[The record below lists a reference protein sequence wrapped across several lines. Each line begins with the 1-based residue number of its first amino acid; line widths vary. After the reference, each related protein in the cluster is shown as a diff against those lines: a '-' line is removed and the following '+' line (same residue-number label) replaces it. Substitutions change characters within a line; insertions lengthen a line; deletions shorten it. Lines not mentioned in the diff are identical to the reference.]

1 MKEFVLP
8 AKDQRPIQ
16 ATHFA
21 PDGQAGEM
29 RDPIV
34 IAAATGTPQ
43 RFYRGFAEFM
53 AGRGR
58 HVVTFDFRG
67 IGRDRPKSL
76 RGFRASFIDWAQLDL
91 DAVVGWAAQ
100 HGAVDLVGHS
110 FGAQALGH
118 LSHKD
123 QVRSLVGFGMG
134 SGHHSFMKWTEQI
147 KVHFLW
153 HVLAPALAGTYGYLP
168 SSLVGIGE
176 DLPLG
181 VYHDWKRW
189 CNFPRYWFSDP
200 AVDFKPRFAAV
211 RSRVLS
217 VSAEDDAWAP
227 HSSTDMYASHYTG
240 AQVDKLR
247 LAPREL
253 GVRAIG
259 HMGFFRRELGPKIWP
274 QIHAWWEKIGPTA
287 PVGALA
293 TAGVP

>member
-1 MKEFVLP
+1 MTEFTIP
-8 AKDQRPIQ
+8 AKDGRPLA
-16 ATHFA
+16 ATFFPA
-21 PDGQAGEM
+21 DPTASTP

-34 IAAATGTPQ
+34 IACATGAPQ

-53 AGRGR
+53 NTRGR
-58 HVVTFDFRG
+58 DVVTFDYRG
-67 IGRDRPKSL
+67 VGRDKPKSL
-76 RGFRASFIDWAQLDL
+76 RGFDASFIKWAELDL

-100 HGAVDLVGHS
+100 HGTVDMVGHS

-118 LSHKD
+118 LTNKHH
-123 QVRSLVGFGMG
+123 VRSLVAFGMG
-134 SGHHSFMKWTEQI
+134 SGHHSYMKRSEQL

-153 HVLAPALAGTYGYLP
+153 HVLAPVLAATHGYLP

-200 AVDFKPRFAAV
+200 SVDFKPRFAAV
-211 RSRVLS
+211 RSRILS

-227 HSSTDMYASHYTG
+227 HSSTDMYSSHYTG

-247 LAPREL
+247 LIPREL
-253 GVRAIG
+253 GLKSIG
-259 HMGFFRRELGPKIWP
+259 HMGFFRREAGAQIWP
-274 QIHAWWEKIGPTA
+274 RVAAWWESLA
-287 PVGALA
+287 PAEV
-293 TAGVP
+293 